1 MARLK
6 RFIKRVKRL
15 LQFIPKIWKGYDW
28 DYRYAVDLF
37 SYQLDRTANEIEERG
52 WAVNAKMHASK
63 IRTATRLMKKVYD
76 EEYLFE
82 YLDEFEAKYGPSKI
96 DFVEVEGTDF
106 YEMVERFDKEYSEQE
121 LELIKQERW
130 AMRQDAKAKQEK
142 AHKLLWKYIDHNIQH
157 WWD

>member
-6 RFIKRVKRL
+6 RFVRRVKRL
-15 LQFIPKIWKGYDW
+15 FQFIPKIWKGYDW
-28 DYRYAVDLF
+28 DYRYAIDLF
-37 SYQLDRTANEIEERG
+37 SYQLDRTANEIETRG
-52 WAVNAKMHASK
+52 WSVDAKMHASK

-82 YLDEFEAKYGPSKI
+82 YLDEFEAKYGPSRI
-96 DFVEVEGTDF
+96 DFVEVEGRDV

-130 AMRQDAKAKQEK
+130 AMRQDAKAKQAR